1 MNKFFIAILFLV
13 STLFA
18 NTTNDIDLKILK
30 DLGIESSFIYNKSL
44 QSTFDEYSSSENI
57 SYYNN
62 LLRKSSL
69 NAQIV
74 RSEIESENIPDSAFF
89 IPMLESSFVNQTN
102 GKNSPGGLWQFIP
115 GTATNL
121 GLRNDEFID
130 ERLDLHKSTDAAS
143 SYLKKY
149 YKKFNKW
156 YLALLAYNCGEGTVA
171 EGVARASLDRYL
183 ELNPEMSDNESIKSY
198 KRMLSDYRASKKGF
212 SDLYIVLN
220 KFKSSYSFD
229 YLVEN
234 NSKNKYISEAS
245 LTYLK
250 KIIVF
255 SMIAERDLF
264 KSIDKKAKY
273 KLVKVK
279 AHKGLQLK
287 SLANIIDMNYNEFRT
302 INKHIK
308 KDVLPIDSKVYNIYI
323 PQEKLDVY
331 NQKIIM
337 IKPVNEAKVVDS
349 KVIKKV
355 QDDKKSI
362 KTTDNKKDNTST
374 DKKVIENKKNTK
386 VADKKTVNKKQV
398 DNNKQTIYYIK
409 KGDSLESIAKKYNVS
424 LKKLKSD
431 NNKKSNSLKIGE
443 KIEINR

>member
-1 MNKFFIAILFLV
+1 MNKFSIAILFLV

-362 KTTDNKKDNTST
+362 KTKDNKKDNTST
-374 DKKVIENKKNTK
+374 DKKVIENKKNSK
-386 VADKKTVNKKQV
+386 VVDKKTVDKKQV
-398 DNNKQTIYYIK
+398 DNKQTIYYIK

>member
-149 YKKFNKW
+149 YKKFKKW

-171 EGVARASLDRYL
+171 EGGARASLDRYL

-443 KIEINR
+443 KIEIYK

>member
-74 RSEIESENIPDSAFF
+74 RSEIESENIPDAAFF

-374 DKKVIENKKNTK
+374 DKKVIENKKNSK
-386 VADKKTVNKKQV
+386 VVDKKTVDKKQV
-398 DNNKQTIYYIK
+398 DNKQTIYYIK

>member
-1 MNKFFIAILFLV
+1 MNKFFMAILFLV

-337 IKPVNEAKVVDS
+337 IKPVNEVKVVDS

-362 KTTDNKKDNTST
+362 KTKDNKKDNTST

-386 VADKKTVNKKQV
+386 VVDKKTVDKKQI

>member
-337 IKPVNEAKVVDS
+337 IKPVNEVKVVDS

-362 KTTDNKKDNTST
+362 KTKDNKKDNTST

-386 VADKKTVNKKQV
+386 VVDKKTVDKKQI

>member
-374 DKKVIENKKNTK
+374 DKKVIENKKNIK
-386 VADKKTVNKKQV
+386 VVDKKQV

>member
-1 MNKFFIAILFLV
+1 MNKFFITILFLV

-74 RSEIESENIPDSAFF
+74 RSEIESENIPDAAFF

-183 ELNPEMSDNESIKSY
+183 ELNPEMSNAESIKNY

-374 DKKVIENKKNTK
+374 DKKVIENKKNSK
-386 VADKKTVNKKQV
+386 VVDKKTVDKKQV

>member
-1 MNKFFIAILFLV
+1 MNKFFITILFLV

-74 RSEIESENIPDSAFF
+74 RSEIESENIPDAAFF

-183 ELNPEMSDNESIKSY
+183 ELNPEMNDNESIKNY

-229 YLVEN
+229 YLVDN

-287 SLANIIDMNYNEFRT
+287 SLANIIDMNYNEFKT

-308 KDVLPIDSKVYNIYI
+308 KDVLPIDSKLYNIYI

-331 NQKIIM
+331 NQKM
-337 IKPVNEAKVVDS
+337 ILLKPVSEDKVVDS

-355 QDDKKSI
+355 QDDKKTNKI
-362 KTTDNKKDNTST
+362 VDNKKDNNSI
-374 DKKVIENKKNTK
+374 DKKVIENKKNSK
-386 VADKKTVNKKQV
+386 VLDKKTVDKKQV
-398 DNNKQTIYYIK
+398 DNKQTIYYIK

>member
-323 PQEKLDVY
+323 PQEKLDAY

-349 KVIKKV
+349 KVIKKA

-362 KTTDNKKDNTST
+362 KTVDNKKNNTSI

-386 VADKKTVNKKQV
+386 VVDKKTVNKKQV
-398 DNNKQTIYYIK
+398 DNKQTIYYIK